1 MLVKGVG
8 RVLAI
13 TTDVMRD
20 KMALITAL
28 LLALLLFALQHFV
41 KENLFSPA
49 NLETAGKFQR
59 MFQFSGFVLPV
70 EFVPVS
76 RTIKTAARKSSL
88 TGCPKR
94 PGSNCPIMRAKISP
108 AG

>member
-1 MLVKGVG
+1 
-8 RVLAI
+8 
-13 TTDVMRD
+13 MRD

-59 MFQFSGFVLPV
+59 MFQFSGLVQPV
-70 EFVPVS
+70 EFIPVS
-76 RTIKTAARKSSL
+76 QTIKTPAKKKSL

-94 PGSNCPIMRAKISP
+94 HELNCPMVRAKLTP